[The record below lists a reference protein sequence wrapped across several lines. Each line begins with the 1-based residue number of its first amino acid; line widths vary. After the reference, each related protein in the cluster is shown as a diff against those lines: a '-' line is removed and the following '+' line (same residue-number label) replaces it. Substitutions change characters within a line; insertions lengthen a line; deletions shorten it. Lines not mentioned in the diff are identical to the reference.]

1 MAGVLR
7 GGEWALWSTMP
18 AADQRHSVAVARRA
32 AAMRSASSAGA
43 TGGDLRAAALLHDV
57 GKLGCGLG
65 TAGRVIATV
74 ASWLVGHSTVAGW
87 SSRGGWR
94 ARAACFADHQRI
106 GAQLLRE
113 AGARPLA
120 VAWAATHHRDLA
132 EHRDG
137 HLGVPAAA
145 AEVLAAADGD

>member
-1 MAGVLR
+1 MTA
-7 GGEWALWSTMP
+7 AP
-18 AADQRHSVAVARRA
+18 AAGGS
-32 AAMRSASSAGA
+32 
-43 TGGDLRAAALLHDV
+43 GGDLRAAALLHDV

-65 TAGRVIATV
+65 TAGRVAATV
-74 ASWLVGHSTVAGW
+74 ASWLVGHGTVAGW

-120 VAWAATHHRDLA
+120 VAWAGTHHRSLD
-132 EHRDG
+132 EHRRG
-137 HLGVPAAA
+137 GLGVPPEV
-145 AEVLAAADGD
+145 AEILAAADGD